1 MNTDTSLSLVLPSET
16 STSLREPPSSATARF
31 LCDYDNNYCSEEEL
45 TDMSWYAAPTP
56 RYNPRTV
63 NKAEVERSRQKAKLA
78 RKARRLNRKK

>member
-1 MNTDTSLSLVLPSET
+1 MNTDTSLNTNLPSET
-16 STSLREPPSSATARF
+16 STFHREPPS
-31 LCDYDNNYCSEEEL
+31 CDYDNN
-45 TDMSWYAAPTP
+45 DMSWYAAPTP